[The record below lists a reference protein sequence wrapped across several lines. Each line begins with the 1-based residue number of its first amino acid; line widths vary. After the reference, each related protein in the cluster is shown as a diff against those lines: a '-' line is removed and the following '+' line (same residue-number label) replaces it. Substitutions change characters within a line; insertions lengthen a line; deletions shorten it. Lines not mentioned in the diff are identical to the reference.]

1 MRLGLRKWA
10 MGAVLAALALTL
22 FGAGGASAQ
31 RGLYKGWLAPA
42 KYRTTEERW
51 YTYGG
56 GLPTGRHC
64 KKAPCKPWPGN

>member
-1 MRLGLRKWA
+1 MRLALRKLA
-10 MGAVLAALALTL
+10 MSAVLAALGLTL
-22 FGAGGASAQ
+22 LSAGGASAQ

-56 GLPTGRHC
+56 GLPTGRFA
-64 KKAPCKPWPGN
+64 KKTKRKQ